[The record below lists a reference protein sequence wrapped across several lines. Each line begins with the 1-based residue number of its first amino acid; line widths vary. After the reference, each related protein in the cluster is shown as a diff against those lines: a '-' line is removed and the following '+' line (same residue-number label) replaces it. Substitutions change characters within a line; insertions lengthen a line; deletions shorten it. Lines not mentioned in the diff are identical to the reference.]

1 MAEVTARTVGES
13 RATVA
18 RLTVPSDA
26 NVMGSVFGGVI
37 LDEVDRTAYITAT
50 RHCRRNCVTASFDRV
65 DFLGP
70 VHLGELLT
78 FQSELTYVGR
88 SSMEIWVRVHAE
100 DLLSGDTRPVGNAF
114 VTMVAVDKSGR
125 PIPVPPLTLKT
136 PQERE
141 RFAAGQTRMEDRRKA
156 RQTVSRRT
164 TRSR

>member
-1 MAEVTARTVGES
+1 MVAPPARAVADS
-13 RATVA
+13 RATLA
-18 RLTVPSDA
+18 RLTAPSDA

-37 LDEVDRTAYITAT
+37 LHEVDRTAYVTAT

-65 DFLGP
+65 DFLAP

-100 DLLSGDTRPVGNAF
+100 DLLSGDTRPVGSAY

-125 PIPVPPLTLKT
+125 PIAVPPLALKT
-136 PQERE
+136 ADERA
-141 RFAAGQTRMEDRRKA
+141 RFAAGHKRMEERRQA
-156 RQTVSRRT
+156 RLYEPRPAGRR
-164 TRSR
+164 